1 MLYFTP
7 IRLSLCGL
15 ILLISGCATMI
26 RGMDQ
31 PLQMMSEPPGARAAL
46 GTGQSCTTP
55 CSITASRS
63 TSTIVTF
70 EKDGCERAM
79 VSVFPTLAGAGVI
92 LGGVIDYGTG
102 AVYNLQPNPVMANLR
117 CVLGTTPLPS
127 QTSNRDTVPQPAPA
141 VIVPAL
147 HQANEPAMYNDTSSA
162 DVQLRNLDREFR
174 AGRIGIDE
182 YRQMKKV
189 LTGE

>member
-1 MLYFTP
+1 MLYLTP
-7 IRLSLCGL
+7 IRLSLYS
-15 ILLISGCATMI
+15 LLLLPDCATMI

-31 PLQMMSEPPGARAAL
+31 PLQMMSEPPGARTAL
-46 GTGQSCTTP
+46 GSGQSCTTP

-92 LGGVIDYGTG
+92 LGEVIDYGTG

-117 CVLGTTPLPS
+117 CTVGSSPSSSQISNSVVETLP
-127 QTSNRDTVPQPAPA
+127 PA
-141 VIVPAL
+141 IVPAVE
-147 HQANEPAMYNDTSSA
+147 HTVSEPAMYNNAPAVDT
-162 DVQLRNLDREFR
+162 QLRNLDREFR

-189 LTGE
+189 LQGE